1 MARNTPTTRSRR
13 TAVLAATAAMT
24 LGLGA
29 LLPTAAQAAPS
40 APSLAE
46 IRELIPN
53 AAAANTVADSYIVQ
67 LRDNVV
73 QAESAGGERLVDSY
87 GAEIVDEFPETLN
100 GYAIEATLEEALELA
115 ADPAVATIT
124 QNQKFSINATQ
135 PNPPSWGLDRIDQP
149 DLPLN
154 QSYTYPDHG
163 GDGVT
168 VYVLDTGVRTTHT
181 AFGGRARFGYDYFN
195 QGGADGHGHGTHV
208 AGTVAGAL
216 HGVAKSADIVNVRVL
231 NNSGG
236 GTTAS
241 VVGGIEWV
249 TANHSGPSVANMSL
263 GGGIDTTLDAAVRA
277 SIASGVT
284 YAIAAGNNSGQNASN
299 TSPARVAEAITV
311 ASSASNDARS
321 SFSNIGAV
329 VDIYAP
335 GSSITSAWRT
345 SDTATNTISGTS
357 MAAPHVAGA
366 AALYLAGNPSATPA
380 QVRNALVA
388 AGEPNTITNAGAST
402 TTTLLQVG

>member
-1 MARNTPTTRSRR
+1 MARNTPTRTSRR
-13 TAVLAATAAMT
+13 TLVLATTAAMA

-29 LLPTAAQAAPS
+29 MLPATAQAAPS

-46 IRELIPN
+46 VRELIPN
-53 AAAANTVADSYIVQ
+53 AQAAGTVTDSYIVQ

-73 QAESAGGERLVDSY
+73 QAESAGGERIAESH

-100 GYAIEATLEEALELA
+100 GYAVEATLEEALELA

-124 QNQKFSINATQ
+124 QNQRVSVAATQ

-163 GDGVT
+163 GQGVT
-168 VYVLDTGVRTTHT
+168 AYVLDTGVRTTHT
-181 AFGGRARFGYDYFN
+181 TFGGRASFGYDYFN

-208 AGTVAGAL
+208 AGTIAGATY
-216 HGVAKSADIVNVRVL
+216 GVAKAARIVNVRVL

-263 GGGIDTTLDAAVRA
+263 GGGVDTTLDAAVRA

-284 YAIAAGNNSGQNASN
+284 YAVAAGNNSGANASN
-299 TSPARVAEAITV
+299 YSPARVSEAITV
-311 ASSASNDARS
+311 ASSQSNDARS

-335 GSSITSAWRT
+335 GTGITSSWGT
-345 SDTATNTISGTS
+345 SDTASSTISGTS
-357 MAAPHVAGA
+357 MATPHVAGA
-366 AALYLAGNPSATPA
+366 AALYLATNPSATPA

-388 AGEPNTITNAGAST
+388 AGEPNTVTNAGTST